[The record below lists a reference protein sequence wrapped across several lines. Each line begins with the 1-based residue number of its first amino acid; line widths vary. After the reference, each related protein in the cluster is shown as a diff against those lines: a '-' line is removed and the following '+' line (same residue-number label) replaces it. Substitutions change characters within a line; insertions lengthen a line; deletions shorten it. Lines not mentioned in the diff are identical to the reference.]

1 VLSAIILSGLI
12 LAGCGGSKST
22 SSQPTETTKTET
34 ISDIFAKG
42 QKIDGLAYEYTITAS
57 NMVLNGKVWMM
68 GKKMKTE
75 SVMDGQK
82 IISYVDGDTNS
93 AIIYYPDR
101 SEATKVSAGQAEEQD
116 AGSETPLDYTSG
128 IDQTTVKE
136 LETVVYDG
144 VKCRVVEV
152 TDKESKAV
160 TKMWIREDHGIPM
173 RIESTDPTGQ
183 KFLME
188 YKNMKVGSLSADVF
202 QLPSGIKITD
212 MSELM
217 KQMQQQM
224 PNITGGQQ

>member
-1 VLSAIILSGLI
+1 MSVIILSGLI

-22 SSQPTETTKTET
+22 TSQPTETAKTET

-57 NMVLNGKVWMM
+57 DMVLNGKVWMM

-75 SVMDGQK
+75 SVMDAQK
-82 IISYVDGDTNS
+82 IISYIDGDTNS

-101 SEATKVSAGQAEEQD
+101 NEATKVSAGQAEEQD
-116 AGSETPLDYTSG
+116 VGSETPLDYTSG
-128 IDQTTVKE
+128 IDQTAVKE

-152 TDKESKAV
+152 TDKDSKAV
-160 TKMWIREDHGIPM
+160 TKMWIREDYGIPM

-202 QLPSGIKITD
+202 QLPTGVKITD

>member
-1 VLSAIILSGLI
+1 MIILSGLI

-22 SSQPTETTKTET
+22 SSQTTETAKTET

-42 QKIDGLAYEYTITAS
+42 QKIDGLSYDYTMTAS
-57 NMVLNGKVWMM
+57 DMVLNGKVWMM

-75 SVMDGQK
+75 SLMDGQK

-101 SEATKVSAGQAEEQD
+101 NEATKVSAGQAEEQD
-116 AGSETPLDYTSG
+116 VGSETPLDYTSG
-128 IDQTTVKE
+128 IDQTALKE

-152 TDKESKAV
+152 TAKDGKEV

-173 RIESTDPTGQ
+173 RIESTNPTGQ
-183 KFLME
+183 KTVME
-188 YKNMKVGSLSADVF
+188 YKNMKVGSLSTDVF
-202 QLPSGIKITD
+202 QLPSGVKIKD
-212 MSELM
+212 MSELL

>member
-1 VLSAIILSGLI
+1 LSAIILSGLI

-22 SSQPTETTKTET
+22 STQPTQTAKTES
-34 ISDIFAKG
+34 ISDIFAKS
-42 QKIDGLAYEYTITAS
+42 QKIDGLSYDYTITAS
-57 NMVLNGKVWMM
+57 DMVLNGKVWMM

-82 IISYVDGDTNS
+82 IISYIDGDTNS

-101 SEATKVSAGQAEEQD
+101 NEATKVSAGQAEEQD
-116 AGSETPLDYTSG
+116 AGSKTPLDYTSG
-128 IDQTTVKE
+128 IDQTTIKE
-136 LETVVYDG
+136 LETVDYDG
-144 VKCRVVEV
+144 VKCRVVEI
-152 TDKESKAV
+152 TAKDGKEV

-173 RIESTDPTGQ
+173 RIESTNQTGQ

-188 YKNMKVGSLSADVF
+188 YKNMKVGSLSDDVF
-202 QLPSGIKITD
+202 KLPSGIKITD
-212 MSELM
+212 MSELL